1 MWHILQ
7 KVPFTPASF
16 RLRKQRIKRENEP
29 VMKEKKPLR
38 DRWLTI
44 RLSKKEESIL
54 LELAKKTTCQSL
66 SEYGRHVLLK
76 EPVIV
81 RYRNAS
87 ADDFLEEMVLLKK
100 ELNAI
105 GNNFNQAVHRL
116 HTLDKTE
123 EIKLWL
129 RMSESQRA
137 ILLKKT
143 SDILQKVAQ
152 IHVVWLQK

>member
-1 MWHILQ
+1 
-7 KVPFTPASF
+7 
-16 RLRKQRIKRENEP
+16 
-29 VMKEKKPLR
+29 MKEKKTLR

-44 RLSKKEESIL
+44 RLSREEEDDL
-54 LELAKKTTCQSL
+54 LKLSRKTTCRSL
-66 SEYGRHVLLK
+66 SEYSRCVLFK

-81 RYRNAS
+81 QYRNAS
-87 ADDFLEEMVLLKK
+87 ADDFLEEMVQLKK

-129 RMSESQRA
+129 LMTEGSRA
-137 ILLKKT
+137 ALLKKT
-143 SDILQKVAQ
+143 EEILQKVSQ
-152 IHVVWLQK
+152 IHAVWLQK

>member
-1 MWHILQ
+1 
-7 KVPFTPASF
+7 
-16 RLRKQRIKRENEP
+16 
-29 VMKEKKPLR
+29 MKEKKPLR

-44 RLSKKEESIL
+44 RLSKEEEADL
-54 LELAKKTTCQSL
+54 LKLSRTTTCRSL
-66 SEYGRHVLLK
+66 SEYGRSVLLQ
-76 EPVIV
+76 EPVTV

-116 HTLDKTE
+116 HTLDKIE

-129 RMSESQRA
+129 LMSESGRA
-137 ILLKKT
+137 VLLKKT
-143 SDILQKVAQ
+143 DEILKKVSQ
-152 IHVVWLQK
+152 IGAAWLQK